1 LGLSVF
7 GIASRPDLIF
17 IYCHFANY
25 SNLDLPFELVRAYM
39 KIFFDFGVLE
49 YKKLGMM
56 SLIKSNTIIIVDK
69 KDDAH

>member
-1 LGLSVF
+1 
-7 GIASRPDLIF
+7 
-17 IYCHFANY
+17 
-25 SNLDLPFELVRAYM
+25 M

-49 YKKLGMM
+49 YKKAWYM

>member
-1 LGLSVF
+1 M
-7 GIASRPDLIF
+7 
-17 IYCHFANY
+17 YCHFANY
-25 SNLDLPFELVRAYM
+25 SNLDLPFELVRAYI

-69 KDDAH
+69 KDDAQ